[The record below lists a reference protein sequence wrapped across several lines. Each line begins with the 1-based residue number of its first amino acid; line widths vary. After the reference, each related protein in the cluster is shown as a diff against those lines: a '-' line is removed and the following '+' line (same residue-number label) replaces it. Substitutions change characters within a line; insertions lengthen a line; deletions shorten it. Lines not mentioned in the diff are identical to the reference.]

1 MTRSSAPLK
10 LRFPLSAPPVDDGA
24 NLPTVLTRPA
34 NRGEGGDLL
43 QLLPNVTAV
52 RSWPLAPASRSADA
66 PEQAEAAADSR
77 LLALEA
83 SDGTT
88 VFMRADALAE
98 RLARLH
104 PEAVGVDGAVDLA
117 RLRERSTAT
126 RGTGDWLWRQ
136 VTELAIEPDAILD
149 AARDKAEEWLGEKI
163 GTKPTDWAIAGASW
177 AGAKALMWAVE
188 SRLAAEPGLYRWR
201 NGEALSAADRMDRDK
216 LRVLAGGGTPAL
228 VFIHGTGSHTLGS
241 FGELPASAAWMGLLE
256 HFGEHIYG
264 FEHRTFSE
272 SPIENA
278 LQLLSELPDGARIS
292 VVTHSRG
299 GLVGDLL
306 CVNPDDTKTPF
317 DALIEQY
324 RRRPRQDEIAAE
336 DADPRL
342 KSWREAAAE
351 QERDKLR
358 QLLTALRQRRLVI
371 DRYVRVA
378 CPARGTAL
386 LSDNLDLFL
395 SGLLTLVR
403 KFGAWSSGA
412 VAGLV
417 ATPAAGVAARAAADR
432 WLQCLARVVLEIAEK
447 RLQPQVV
454 PGIEAMLPEAP
465 MGMFLGLA
473 PCRTLPMAIVAGD
486 IDGGGWIKRIGLA
499 FTDWM
504 FFDRL
509 ENDLVVDSASMYAGI
524 APRAEAQAI
533 FVQGAEVNHFRYFR
547 DATATGRRP
556 LPEAMVRWLVEER
569 PEELTEWQPL
579 SSVLPGTAKPVSR
592 GGPVP
597 LPPKNSRPVVVY
609 LPGIM
614 GSSLYVARGGKK
626 DHVWVDPDDLVFG
639 GLEKIAAGKPAIPEG
654 VVEMAYG
661 KLEEHLAARGY
672 YVETCAYDWRK
683 PVTELG
689 REFAVRLAT
698 VLSDHKAQP
707 IRILAHSMGGLVV
720 RAALASRQ
728 PRADFFGR
736 AGNRLIMMGTPNHG
750 SHLMVQTLFG
760 LSGTIRTLAR
770 FDLKHDMDEVL
781 AIVSGYGG
789 AINLLPAPGFVD
801 AGSYAGKRFYDRAEW
816 ERLKEVNDDFWFGRN
831 LCGVPSAE
839 ALAETARFWDSL
851 ADTDW
856 VRHYGERI
864 AYVFGQADATP
875 CGLSAL
881 WTPDG
886 RMRELLIA
894 ETPFGDGSVT
904 WASGRLRGLP
914 DENYWLMEA
923 DHMGLTSTPRF
934 FGEIEALLEGR
945 MPRLKRLPVSRGAG
959 ESVDGAVT
967 TRRPGPPPGWPTATE
982 VQMRLLGS
990 RPATLKPRRA
1000 ERVLEVMVRGI
1011 DLRFVQIPVMCG
1023 HYRGDPIA
1031 GAEGVIDRHLV
1042 AGALSER
1049 HRLGIRTGELGTT
1062 TVVLMPR
1069 TAAQRLRRTGRGAI
1083 VVGLGEMGRLSAD
1096 NVTEAVRSGVL
1107 SYLLHASNRYSE
1119 ECVQQDGVVADG
1131 GPLPLRLASVLIGTN
1146 SASQLEVGEAVRAI
1160 VLGVL
1165 HANRDFALNA
1175 PGGRNARAYVAGLE
1189 LVELYLDTA
1198 IAAARAVSELEATLG
1213 RELERLGARLEVAAE
1228 LSRGEGSRHRLDV
1241 MPFTDY
1247 WPRLTVTDADRDELG
1262 CGPECYMP
1270 RWRNPIPPDAM
1281 RRLLGLYGIGDRGG
1295 QPELSGLPFGLD
1307 QAPTVS
1313 FAERLRYAY
1322 LGERARAEVI
1332 VQQRQPGLIEKL
1344 VRDALTGPASTV
1356 YVARSG
1362 FGATL
1367 FPMLVPL
1374 ELKASL
1380 RRAPN
1385 LILMVDEATANLPWE
1400 MLEVDGTPW
1409 VTETQVVRQFLT
1421 ARFRREVIRAEKLT
1435 ALVISNPSTEGYH
1448 AQFGGPGW
1456 KPEIGVDGQPLPDRL
1471 PELNGAVREGEIIAG
1486 ALEAAGY
1493 AVEAAPPDSRA
1504 AEVFAK
1510 LLAQPYR
1517 VLVVD
1522 AHGVFGK
1529 RAADGTY
1536 RSGVVLSDGLLL
1548 SAAEIGL
1555 MATVPDLVFLN
1566 CCHLARA
1573 GVGEGGNRLA
1583 AGLAREL
1590 IEMGVRGV
1598 VAAGWEVRDDAAR
1611 TFAETFFQQ
1620 MVGRGVSFGRALS
1633 EARRTTFQLH
1643 ADCNT
1648 WGAYQAYGDPEF
1660 RLATVSTEAT
1670 DMDRLVS
1677 PEQLLDWLAQR
1688 RIEAGAGEGKG
1699 TDFRSIKRRVTN
1711 RLRKVPE
1718 PWKAR
1723 ADVLEA
1729 CARLYAEYLPEGSEA
1744 ARLAFQ
1750 AALAEDSW
1758 QAPASISAIEQ
1769 LINLEAREG
1778 EWRSLPGSNQD
1789 LDEAQRLARSAVK
1802 RITALED
1809 LTSGAAVPLNVERQ
1823 SIFGSAYKQAAAVAL
1838 RAGQGWEA
1846 VEASLKKARDA
1857 YARGEG
1863 DPSMPGWNPY
1873 ACLNRLQLDAV
1884 LGAPADD
1891 ACRVALARCKRA
1903 ARSRFAATYDLFDGV
1918 MAADTAVT
1926 EWLFHRKPP
1935 RSERA
1940 HDEDADRL
1948 LAVYRGALKDLS
1960 ASGRQLDSVVT
1971 QLQLVA
1977 EFLEARGEKA
1987 DKGDRARSV
1996 VLRRV
2001 VSQLG
2006 GVADPGRGAS
2016 AEAVPVPDHTGEAA
2030 NDAPPDGEEPG
2041 R

>member
-1 MTRSSAPLK
+1 MTNSTPPLT
-10 LRFPLSAPPVDDGA
+10 LRLPLSSPPVEEGA
-24 NLPTVLTRPA
+24 NLPSVLMRPA
-34 NRGEGGDLL
+34 SRGEGGELL

-52 RSWPLAPASRSADA
+52 RSWALAPASRSTDA
-66 PEQAEAAADSR
+66 PEQAETAADTR

-98 RLARLH
+98 CLARLR
-104 PEAVGVDGAVDLA
+104 PEAVDANGAVDLA
-117 RLRERSTAT
+117 LLRDRSTAT

-163 GTKPTDWAIAGASW
+163 GVKATDWAVAGASW

-201 NGEALSAADRMDRDK
+201 NGEALSAADRMDSERLGD
-216 LRVLAGGGTPAL
+216 LAGGQQRGL

-241 FGELPASAAWMGLLE
+241 FGELPASAAWAGLRE
-256 HFGEHIYG
+256 QFGEHIYG

-272 SPIENA
+272 SPIDNA
-278 LQLLSELPDGARIS
+278 LQLLAALPEGATIS
-292 VVTHSRG
+292 LVTHSRG

-306 CVNPDDTKTPF
+306 CLHPDDAQQFEK
-317 DALIEQY
+317 LIEQY
-324 RRRPRQDEIAAE
+324 RRQPRQDEIAAE

-342 KSWREAAAE
+342 KQWREAAAE

-386 LSDNLDLFL
+386 LSDNLDVFL

-403 KFGAWSSGA
+403 KFGAWSTGA

-417 ATPAAGVAARAAADR
+417 ATPAAGLAARAAADR

-454 PGIEAMLPEAP
+454 PGVEAMLPEAP

-473 PCRTLPMAIVAGD
+473 PCRKLQMAIVAGD
-486 IDGGGWIKRIGLA
+486 VDGGGWVQRIGLA

-509 ENDLVVDSASMYAGI
+509 DNDLVVDSASMYAGV
-524 APRAEAQAI
+524 APRAEAQAN
-533 FVQGAEVNHFRYFR
+533 FVRGAEVNHFRYFR
-547 DATATGRRP
+547 DATATGQRP

-569 PEELTEWQPL
+569 PQELTEWQSL
-579 SSVLPGTAKPVSR
+579 SAVLPGTAKPVSR
-592 GGPVP
+592 GGPVAQ
-597 LPPKNSRPVVVY
+597 PPKNSRPVVVY

-614 GSSLYVARGGKK
+614 GSSLYVGRGGKK

-661 KLEEHLAARGY
+661 KLEEYLSARGY

-683 PVTELG
+683 PVAELG
-689 REFAVRLAT
+689 REFAARLTT
-698 VLSDHKAQP
+698 VLSDHKSQP
-707 IRILAHSMGGLVV
+707 VRILAHSMGGLVV
-720 RAALASRQ
+720 RAALTGRQ

-736 AGNRLIMMGTPNHG
+736 DGNRLIMLGTPNHG

-770 FDLKHDMDEVL
+770 FDLRHDMDEVL
-781 AIVSGYGG
+781 AIVSAYGG
-789 AINLLPAPGFVD
+789 AINLLPAPDFVD

-831 LCGVPSAE
+831 LGGVPSAA
-839 ALAETARFWDSL
+839 ALAETATFWQSV

-856 VRHYGERI
+856 VRHYAERI
-864 AYVFGQADATP
+864 TYVFGKADATP

-914 DENYWLMEA
+914 DENYWLMDA
-923 DHMGLTSTPRF
+923 DHMGLTSTPKY
-934 FGEIEALLEGR
+934 FGEVEALLEGR
-945 MPRLKRLPVSRGAG
+945 VPKLKRLPVTRGAG
-959 ESVDGAVT
+959 AMGDGAVT
-967 TRRPGPPPGWPTATE
+967 TRRPGPPPGWPTAGE

-990 RPATLKPRRA
+990 RPATLKAPRVQ
-1000 ERVLEVMVRGI
+1000 RVLEVLVRGI

-1031 GAEGVIDRHLV
+1031 GAEGVIDRSLV

-1049 HRLGIRTGELGTT
+1049 HRLGIRSGELGTSA
-1062 TVVLMPR
+1062 VVLMPR
-1069 TAAQRLRRTGRGAI
+1069 TAAQRRRRTGRGAI

-1096 NVTEAVRSGVL
+1096 NVTEAVRAGVL
-1107 SYLLHASNRYSE
+1107 SYLLQASNRDRE
-1119 ECVQQDGVVADG
+1119 ECVEQNGVATDV
-1131 GPLPLRLASVLIGTN
+1131 GPLQLRLASVLIGTN

-1165 HANRDFALNA
+1165 HANRDFALDA
-1175 PGGRNARAYVAGLE
+1175 PKGRNARAYVAGLE

-1198 IAAARAVSELEATLG
+1198 IAAARAVSELESTLA
-1213 RELERLGARLEVAAE
+1213 RELEALGARLEAASE

-1262 CGPECYMP
+1262 CGPECYTP
-1270 RWRNPIPPDAM
+1270 RLRNPIPSDAV
-1281 RRLLGLYGIGDRGG
+1281 RRLLALYGSGDRETR
-1295 QPELSGLPFGLD
+1295 PEPSGLPLGLD

-1322 LGERARAEVI
+1322 LGERARAEVV

-1344 VRDALTGPASTV
+1344 VRDALTGAASTV
-1356 YVARSG
+1356 YIARSG

-1456 KPEIGVDGQPLPDRL
+1456 RPEIGVDGQPMPDRL
-1471 PELNGAVREGEIIAG
+1471 PELKGAVREGEVIAG

-1493 AVEAAPPDSRA
+1493 KVETAPPDSRA

-1529 RAADGTY
+1529 RAADGTH

-1555 MATVPDLVFLN
+1555 MGTVPDLVFLN

-1660 RLATVSTEAT
+1660 RLATVSAEAS
-1670 DMDRLVS
+1670 DADRLVS

-1688 RIEAGAGEGKG
+1688 RIDAGSADGQGG
-1699 TDFRSIKRRVTN
+1699 DFRSIKRRVTN
-1711 RLRKVPE
+1711 RLRKLPE
-1718 PWKAR
+1718 LWKAR

-1729 CARLYAEYLPEGSEA
+1729 CARLYAEYLPEGFES

-1750 AALAEDSW
+1750 AALAEDSSK
-1758 QAPASISAIEQ
+1758 ALVSISAIEQ

-1778 EWRSLPGSNQD
+1778 EWRSLPGSNQN
-1789 LDEAQRLARSAVK
+1789 LEEAQRLAFSAVK
-1802 RITALED
+1802 RIAALED
-1809 LTSGAAVPLNVERQ
+1809 LTSGGSLAVNVERQ
-1823 SIFGSAYKQAAAVAL
+1823 SIFGSAHKRAAAVAL

-1846 VEASLKKARDA
+1846 AEASLKRAREA

-1863 DPSMPGWNPY
+1863 DPSVPGWNPY
-1873 ACLNRLQLDAV
+1873 ACINRLQLDAV
-1884 LGAPADD
+1884 LGADADD
-1891 ACRVALARCKRA
+1891 ARRVALARSELA
-1903 ARSRFAATYDLFDGV
+1903 ARTLFATTYDFFDGV
-1918 MAADTAVT
+1918 MAADTVVA
-1926 EWLFHRKPP
+1926 EWLFDRKPP

-1940 HDEDADRL
+1940 QDDDVVRL
-1948 LAVYRGALKDLS
+1948 LAVYRGALKELP
-1960 ASGRQLDSVVT
+1960 ATPRQFDSVVR

-1977 EFLEARGEKA
+1977 EFLAARGEKVEKRDIA
-1987 DKGDRARSV
+1987 RAA

-2001 VSQLG
+2001 ADQLSG
-2006 GVADPGRGAS
+2006 TAPGRGAS
-2016 AEAVPVPDHTGEAA
+2016 AEATPAPDDRPGEAA
-2030 NDAPPDGEEPG
+2030 NDAASDDQPPS
-2041 R
+2041 